1 MAKIIIT
8 IVIGIIISLLLMS
21 VGEGE
26 GLLASLAA
34 AIGSLLLGIIIIG
47 IILAI
52 WFFGGAVIIAVG
64 LIAFGL
70 FACIDNR
77 NDSED

>member
-1 MAKIIIT
+1 
-8 IVIGIIISLLLMS
+8 MS

-26 GLLASLAA
+26 ELLASLAA